1 MNQEQ
6 FKNISKSKLVQ
17 DKVKKFSKEKSKKI
31 ISEIKKKS
39 NSTKHQSIET
49 GLIDTKLIL
58 ETLCERPTGL
68 TEVRRDGKDN
78 NAVVVIIQQ
87 EFKRCEEKGMSDSDL
102 TTHMQSFASASWVC
116 AMIIDLLFDS

>member
-6 FKNISKSKLVQ
+6 FANISKSKLVQ

-31 ISEIKKKS
+31 ITEIKKKA
-39 NSTKHQSIET
+39 NSTRQPGTET
-49 GLIDTKLIL
+49 GLFDTNLLL
-58 ETLCERPTGL
+58 ETLCERPSGL

-78 NAVVVIIQQ
+78 NAVVRIIKQ
-87 EFKRCEEKGMSDSDL
+87 EFKRCEEKGMTEYEL

-116 AMIIDLLFDS
+116 